1 MAAKILVFFDVD
13 NTLVKGQTQQ
23 LLVHYLYKKGKVKFY
38 FFLKYFFWFLL
49 YRLNL
54 VKNVLPVRE
63 KAFENFV
70 GWEVSEFEALVREC
84 FEEEIKPRMFPQ
96 GLKLIQLHKRENHE
110 IILTSASLS
119 NLIEVLRQYFGTTFA
134 ISTKLGIQEDRF
146 TGKVSGVIAYGENK
160 AKMAKELVQKYGM
173 SLDGSY
179 AYTDHTSDLPLLE
192 MVDNPIVVNPDRK
205 LKKIAM
211 KNNWQMYS
219 FK

>member
-1 MAAKILVFFDVD
+1 
-13 NTLVKGQTQQ
+13 
-23 LLVHYLYKKGKVKFY
+23 
-38 FFLKYFFWFLL
+38 
-49 YRLNL
+49 
-54 VKNVLPVRE
+54 
-63 KAFENFV
+63 
-70 GWEVSEFEALVREC
+70 
-84 FEEEIKPRMFPQ
+84 
-96 GLKLIQLHKRENHE
+96 LKLIQLHKRENHE

-134 ISTKLGIQEDRF
+134 ISTKLAIQEDRF

-211 KNNWQMYS
+211 KNNWQMYP